1 MKCEKCRVL
10 LEDYFYG
17 ELDLSISGQLDAHI
31 SDCVACADLAAQMKQ
46 EHELF
51 AMYRR
56 DVDVT
61 PALWM
66 NVHARIEEEKRS
78 TGEKESRFS
87 GLWEWLQA
95 AFAAPRLSPRVAAA
109 LVILAIGVTVGVMSY
124 LQSRTNNSTN
134 QAVNPSGESDTGS
147 IANNAK
153 PAPQQAEEKKE
164 SGDPAPVIVKEPPSV
179 NTQRSRPVA
188 PDPDRLVRE
197 AEQKYRTAIGI
208 LARSLKDRRQQLDPE
223 TRAQFDIALAEID
236 QTIEAT
242 RVAVRKNPAD
252 PIAVGYL
259 LAAYSKKVDFLRDTA
274 RSETEGNM
282 PF

>member
-1 MKCEKCRVL
+1 
-10 LEDYFYG
+10 
-17 ELDLSISGQLDAHI
+17 
-31 SDCVACADLAAQMKQ
+31 
-46 EHELF
+46 
-51 AMYRR
+51 
-56 DVDVT
+56 
-61 PALWM
+61 M
-66 NVHARIEEEKRS
+66 NVQSRIQEEKRS
-78 TGEKESRFS
+78 TVEQEGRFS

-109 LVILAIGVTVGVMSY
+109 LVIVAIGVTVGVMSY
-124 LQSRTNNSTN
+124 LQSRTQNDANIADVTKQPDGN
-134 QAVNPSGESDTGS
+134 ATKNGDGVVPGQASPDPVVKPQDSPE
-147 IANNAK
+147 K
-153 PAPQQAEEKKE
+153 PADLVATKR
-164 SGDPAPVIVKEPPSV
+164 
-179 NTQRSRPVA
+179 TRPVA

-208 LARSLKDRRQQLDPE
+208 LARGLKDRRQQLDPE

>member
-1 MKCEKCRVL
+1 MKCEQCRVL
-10 LEDYFYG
+10 IEDYFYG
-17 ELDLSISGQLDAHI
+17 ELDPSTSGQIDAHI
-31 SDCVACADLAAQMKQ
+31 SSCVACAGLAAQIKQ
-46 EHELF
+46 ESELF

-61 PALWM
+61 PALWIS
-66 NVHARIEEEKRS
+66 VQSRIEAEKR
-78 TGEKESRFS
+78 TKREKEGRFG

-95 AFAAPRLSPRVAAA
+95 GFAAPRLSPGLAAA
-109 LVILAIGVTVGVMSY
+109 LVIVTIGITVGVMSY
-124 LQSRTNNSTN
+124 LQSRTQNGGQVASVTN
-134 QAVNPSGESDTGS
+134 QPDGTAVEKRDRAVPEPEKPGPLVQPPDTTQ
-147 IANNAK
+147 K
-153 PAPQQAEEKKE
+153 PDDQVA
-164 SGDPAPVIVKEPPSV
+164 VK
-179 NTQRSRPVA
+179 RIRPVA

-197 AEQKYRTAIGI
+197 AEQKYRAAIGI
-208 LARSLKDRRQQLDPE
+208 LARGLKDRRQQLDPE

-274 RSETEGNM
+274 RYETEGNT